1 MKQSRDGSRAVN
13 RARGGC
19 GLRSGVVSVHMHG
32 YKVVPTSIQLSIEKK
47 RVNFDTCGVQKFQV
61 RQMICR
67 PAKATRL
74 PNICLVFIP
83 DSD

>member
-19 GLRSGVVSVHMHG
+19 GLRSGVSVHMPG
-32 YKVVPTSIQLSIEKK
+32 YKVVPTFIQLSQNKI
-47 RVNFDTCGVQKFQV
+47 FDTYVRETFQV